1 MQTQLKIGLT
11 YTGSDEKHGY
21 YGNWLKG
28 NDDIEIVRLSAED
41 DNLNLVKEMDAIVLS
56 GGVDAHPQSYGSDN
70 TSYPNAPDAFHEERD
85 EFETATFLL
94 AQQLQI
100 PVLGICRGMQ
110 LINCVLGGDLIQDI
124 GDEANDNHRYEGEDK
139 KHPVI
144 ILPGT
149 LLGQITGLQSD
160 DANSAHHQCV
170 NHLGTG
176 LIANAQ
182 SEDGITEGIEWADK
196 SEKPFLLGIQWH
208 PERMFKLNLQTST
221 LSKNIREYFITEVQK
236 SKAAKTYGHH

>member
-1 MQTQLKIGLT
+1 MQTNIKIGLT

-21 YGNWLKG
+21 YLNWLKG
-28 NDDIEIVRLSAED
+28 NDDIEIIRLSAED
-41 DNLNLVKEMDAIVLS
+41 DNLQLVREVDAIVLS

-70 TSYPNAPDAFHEERD
+70 TSYPNAPAAFQKERD

-94 AQQLQI
+94 AQQLHI
-100 PVLGICRGMQ
+100 PVLGVCRGMQ

-124 GDEANDNHRYEGEDK
+124 GDVANDNHRNEGEDK
-139 KHPVI
+139 KHSVL

-149 LLGQITGLQSD
+149 LLGNITGLQVD
-160 DANSAHHQCV
+160 NANSAHHQCV
-170 NHLGTG
+170 NHLGKG
-176 LIANAQ
+176 LLVNAQ

-208 PERMFKLNLQTST
+208 PERMFKLRLQTST
-221 LSKNIREYFITEVQK
+221 LSRNIREYFITAIQK
-236 SKAAKTYGHH
+236 SKATKIYGHH

>member
-1 MQTQLKIGLT
+1 MQTNIKIGLT

-21 YGNWLKG
+21 YLNWLKG
-28 NDDIEIVRLSAED
+28 NDDIEIIRLSAED
-41 DNLNLVKEMDAIVLS
+41 DNLQLVREVDAIVLS
-56 GGVDAHPQSYGSDN
+56 GGVDAHPQSYGRDN
-70 TSYPNAPDAFHEERD
+70 TSYPNAPAAFQKERD

-94 AQQLQI
+94 SQQLHI
-100 PVLGICRGMQ
+100 PVLGVCRGMQ

-124 GDEANDNHRYEGEDK
+124 GDEANDNHRNEGEDK

-144 ILPGT
+144 IFPGT
-149 LLGQITGLQSD
+149 LLGHITRLGCD
-160 DANSAHHQCV
+160 NANSAHHQSI
-170 NHLGTG
+170 NHLGKG
-176 LIANAQ
+176 LLVNAQ

-196 SEKPFLLGIQWH
+196 SEKPFLLGIQLH